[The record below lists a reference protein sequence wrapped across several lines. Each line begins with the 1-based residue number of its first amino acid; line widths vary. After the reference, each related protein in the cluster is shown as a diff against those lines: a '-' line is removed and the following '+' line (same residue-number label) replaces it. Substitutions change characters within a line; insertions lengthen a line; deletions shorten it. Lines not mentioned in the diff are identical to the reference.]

1 MRKLVVVYLFLGLI
15 SCNSQEKKETSFVD
29 INVEEFYKGI
39 QKEGTQLVDVRTLNE
54 YNKGH
59 IKDAVLIDF
68 FENNFKEIS
77 TKKLDKKKPVYLYC
91 RSGGRSARAAKI
103 YKDAGFTKVYNLL
116 GGINAWYAKGLK
128 IEK

>member
-59 IKDAVLIDF
+59 IRDAVLIDF